1 MKVARGNPLKAAGKE
16 EGRGDGEKRIQGVNL
31 TNAQHMHV

>member
-16 EGRGDGEKRIQGVNL
+16 EGRGDGEREYRELI
-31 TNAQHMHV
+31 